1 MYVHLFVNNL
11 SQIANLEN
19 CSLLSS
25 SLLSSLFLS
34 LSVLSEKYVRITD
47 TSNHFG
53 LDTKFDFL
61 YARATC
67 IHA

>member
-1 MYVHLFVNNL
+1 MYIHLFVNNM

-25 SLLSSLFLS
+25 SLLSSSFLS
-34 LSVLSEKYVRITD
+34 LSALSEKYAHITD

-53 LDTKFDFL
+53 FDTKFDFL
-61 YARATC
+61 YAHATC